1 MTMKRFFTLF
11 LIVMAGQYV
20 LCARAFSF
28 NAVCL
33 QHNFTQKEVSD
44 TVQTNKNEKPVKL
57 SGVTIEATRVIQK
70 PDGQLIFPSKTQRNS
85 STNGYSLLA
94 KLSLPRI
101 RINETMHTIT
111 ALNNNGDV
119 QIRIN
124 GVIATKTELINMNPK
139 LVKNIEFIDNPG
151 VRYGENVGYV
161 LNIRTA
167 KSKQGGAIGI
177 DLNNALTTKSS
188 DNTAFVKFNRGN
200 SELSFSYS
208 FNYQDFKG
216 SRTKEEANY
225 QLSNNTSYYIE
236 RNDLSSR
243 NRTVRNGLQL
253 KYNLADSAL
262 SYVFQASL
270 SNDFNHS
277 LNNDKTYQMF
287 TPEGNFLSESRNS
300 ERSFSP
306 VLDLYYYRKLGK
318 SNNITANIVGTTI
331 GTKANNYL
339 KEVSPYIYNVDGQMR
354 SLYSELIYEHQLR
367 PFTISAGI
375 NSMLKYIRNE
385 YIGDVKS
392 FNKMNYSTLY
402 MFSEIKG
409 NWQKLGYVLGIGAT
423 NAGYKQ
429 ATDKYNYWL
438 FRPKL
443 SLNYSVT
450 QALSV
455 RYSFEIFEHISRM
468 AMISNTKI
476 RENSREWRVGNPN
489 IEPNKVV
496 QQIVNISYVR
506 PRFYNLVDFFWRLNT
521 NPNMSKYVRN
531 ANNEFYYM
539 QANQKRIEMFSISD
553 AFNIKIIPDVLETTL
568 VGALYR
574 FINEGDDYKHSLTTF
589 NFQASIQAYL
599 GRWTLTAYADNG
611 WKFNEGETL
620 AHNGSNIYVGSSY
633 RLGNLYLSL
642 YLQNPFMQHHKDLH
656 SHILNCYVTK
666 NTVQRNRD
674 MGNFL
679 TFNLSWNLE
688 FGHRKQNKKQ
698 HNQHKDTDTGIM

>member
-20 LCARAFSF
+20 LCAHAFSF

-57 SGVTIEATRVIQK
+57 SGVTIEATKVIQK

-188 DNTAFVKFNRGN
+188 DNTAFIKFNRGN

-306 VLDLYYYRKLGK
+306 VLDLYYYRKLSK

-539 QANQKRIEMFSISD
+539 QANQKRIEMFRISD

-633 RLGNLYLSL
+633 RLGNLHLSL
-642 YLQNPFMQHHKDLH
+642 LLQNPFMQHHKDLH

>member
-20 LCARAFSF
+20 LCAHAFSF

-111 ALNNNGDV
+111 PLNNNGDV

-188 DNTAFVKFNRGN
+188 DNTAFIKLNRGN

-339 KEVSPYIYNVDGQMR
+339 KEVSPYIYNVNGQMR
-354 SLYSELIYEHQLR
+354 SLYSEFIYEHQLR
-367 PFTISAGI
+367 PFAISAGI

>member
-20 LCARAFSF
+20 LCVHAFSF

-225 QLSNNTSYYIE
+225 QLSNNISYYIE

-409 NWQKLGYVLGIGAT
+409 NWQKLGYVFGIGAT

-688 FGHRKQNKKQ
+688 FGHRKQNKKE

>member
-1 MTMKRFFTLF
+1 MKRFFTLF

-20 LCARAFSF
+20 LCAHAFSF

-57 SGVTIEATRVIQK
+57 SGVTIEATKVIQK

-318 SNNITANIVGTTI
+318 SNNITANMVGTI
-331 GTKANNYL
+331 IETKANEYL
-339 KEVSPYIYNVDGQMR
+339 KEVSPYIYNVDGRMR
-354 SLYSELIYEHQLR
+354 SLYSELIFEHQLR

-409 NWQKLGYVLGIGAT
+409 NWQKLGYVFGIGAT

-539 QANQKRIEMFSISD
+539 QANQKRIEMFRISD

-633 RLGNLYLSL
+633 RLGNLHLSL
-642 YLQNPFMQHHKDLH
+642 LLQNPFMQHHKDLH

>member
-1 MTMKRFFTLF
+1 MKRFFTLF

-20 LCARAFSF
+20 LCVHAFSF

-188 DNTAFVKFNRGN
+188 DNTAFIKFNRGN

-243 NRTVRNGLQL
+243 NRTVRNGFQL

-455 RYSFEIFEHISRM
+455 RYSFEIFEHISRI

>member
-20 LCARAFSF
+20 LCVHAFSF

-188 DNTAFVKFNRGN
+188 DNTAFIKFNRGN

-243 NRTVRNGLQL
+243 NRTVRNGFQL

-455 RYSFEIFEHISRM
+455 RYSFEIFEHISRI

>member
-20 LCARAFSF
+20 LCVHAFSF

-188 DNTAFVKFNRGN
+188 DNTAFIKFNRGN

-225 QLSNNTSYYIE
+225 QLSNNTSYYIA

-409 NWQKLGYVLGIGAT
+409 NWQKLGYVFGIGAT

-531 ANNEFYYM
+531 TNNEFYYM

-642 YLQNPFMQHHKDLH
+642 YLQNPFMQHYKDLH

-666 NTVQRNRD
+666 NIVQRNRD

>member
-20 LCARAFSF
+20 LCVHAFSF

-188 DNTAFVKFNRGN
+188 DNTAFIKFNRGN

-243 NRTVRNGLQL
+243 NRTVRNGFQL

-287 TPEGNFLSESRNS
+287 TPESNFLSESRNS

-409 NWQKLGYVLGIGAT
+409 NWQKLGYVFGIGAT

-455 RYSFEIFEHISRM
+455 RYSFEIFEHISRI

>member
-20 LCARAFSF
+20 LCAHAFSF

-70 PDGQLIFPSKTQRNS
+70 PDGQLIFPSKAQRNS

-188 DNTAFVKFNRGN
+188 DNTAFIKFNRGN

-450 QALSV
+450 QAFSV

-633 RLGNLYLSL
+633 RLGNLHLSL
-642 YLQNPFMQHHKDLH
+642 LLQNPFMQHHKDLH

-679 TFNLSWNLE
+679 TFNLLWNLE

>member
-20 LCARAFSF
+20 LCAHAFSF

-57 SGVTIEATRVIQK
+57 SGVTIEATKVIQK

-188 DNTAFVKFNRGN
+188 DNTAFIKFNRGN

-339 KEVSPYIYNVDGQMR
+339 KEVSPYIYNVNGQMR

-506 PRFYNLVDFFWRLNT
+506 PRFYNLIDFFWRLNT

-539 QANQKRIEMFSISD
+539 QANQKRIEMFRISD

-633 RLGNLYLSL
+633 RLGNLHLSL
-642 YLQNPFMQHHKDLH
+642 LLQNPFMQHHKDLH

>member
-20 LCARAFSF
+20 LCVHAFSF

-188 DNTAFVKFNRGN
+188 DNTAFIKFNRGN

-409 NWQKLGYVLGIGAT
+409 NWQKLGYVFGIGAT

-574 FINEGDDYKHSLTTF
+574 FINEGDDYNHSLTTF

-620 AHNGSNIYVGSSY
+620 AHNGSNIYIGSSY
-633 RLGNLYLSL
+633 RLGNLQLSL
-642 YLQNPFMQHHKDLH
+642 YINNPFTQHHKDLH

-666 NTVQRNRD
+666 NIVQRNRD

>member
-20 LCARAFSF
+20 LCVHAFSF

-188 DNTAFVKFNRGN
+188 DNTAFIKFNRGN

-409 NWQKLGYVLGIGAT
+409 NWQKLGYVFGIGAT

-633 RLGNLYLSL
+633 RLGNLQLSL
-642 YLQNPFMQHHKDLH
+642 YINNPFTQHHKDLH

-666 NTVQRNRD
+666 NIVQRNRD

>member
-20 LCARAFSF
+20 LCAHAFSF

-339 KEVSPYIYNVDGQMR
+339 KEVSPYIYNVNGQMR

-409 NWQKLGYVLGIGAT
+409 NWQKLGYVFGIGAT

>member
-57 SGVTIEATRVIQK
+57 SGVTIEATRVVQK

-270 SNDFNHS
+270 SNDFNHR
-277 LNNDKTYQMF
+277 LNDDKIYQMF

-318 SNNITANIVGTTI
+318 SNDITANIVGTTI

-633 RLGNLYLSL
+633 RLGNLHLSL
-642 YLQNPFMQHHKDLH
+642 LLQNPFMQHHKDLH

>member
-1 MTMKRFFTLF
+1 MKRFFTLF

-20 LCARAFSF
+20 LCAHAFSF

-188 DNTAFVKFNRGN
+188 DNTAFVKLNRGN

-277 LNNDKTYQMF
+277 LNNDKIYQMF

-354 SLYSELIYEHQLR
+354 SLYSELI
-367 PFTISAGI
+367 
-375 NSMLKYIRNE
+375 
-385 YIGDVKS
+385 
-392 FNKMNYSTLY
+392 
-402 MFSEIKG
+402 
-409 NWQKLGYVLGIGAT
+409 
-423 NAGYKQ
+423 
-429 ATDKYNYWL
+429 
-438 FRPKL
+438 
-443 SLNYSVT
+443 
-450 QALSV
+450 
-455 RYSFEIFEHISRM
+455 
-468 AMISNTKI
+468 
-476 RENSREWRVGNPN
+476 
-489 IEPNKVV
+489 
-496 QQIVNISYVR
+496 
-506 PRFYNLVDFFWRLNT
+506 
-521 NPNMSKYVRN
+521 
-531 ANNEFYYM
+531 
-539 QANQKRIEMFSISD
+539 
-553 AFNIKIIPDVLETTL
+553 
-568 VGALYR
+568 
-574 FINEGDDYKHSLTTF
+574 
-589 NFQASIQAYL
+589 
-599 GRWTLTAYADNG
+599 
-611 WKFNEGETL
+611 
-620 AHNGSNIYVGSSY
+620 
-633 RLGNLYLSL
+633 
-642 YLQNPFMQHHKDLH
+642 
-656 SHILNCYVTK
+656 
-666 NTVQRNRD
+666 
-674 MGNFL
+674 
-679 TFNLSWNLE
+679 
-688 FGHRKQNKKQ
+688 
-698 HNQHKDTDTGIM
+698 

>member
-20 LCARAFSF
+20 LCAHAFSF
-28 NAVCL
+28 NAVWL

-633 RLGNLYLSL
+633 RLGNLQLSL
-642 YLQNPFMQHHKDLH
+642 YINNPFTQHHKDLH

-666 NTVQRNRD
+666 NIVQRNRD
-674 MGNFL
+674 MGYFL

>member
-20 LCARAFSF
+20 LCAHAFSF

-44 TVQTNKNEKPVKL
+44 TVQTNKNEKPVI

-188 DNTAFVKFNRGN
+188 DNTAFIKFNRGN

-243 NRTVRNGLQL
+243 NRTVRNGFQL

-409 NWQKLGYVLGIGAT
+409 NWQKLGYVFGIGAT

-455 RYSFEIFEHISRM
+455 RYSFEIFEHISRI

-633 RLGNLYLSL
+633 RLGNLQLSL
-642 YLQNPFMQHHKDLH
+642 YINNPFTQHHKDLH

-666 NTVQRNRD
+666 NIVQRNRD

-688 FGHRKQNKKQ
+688 FGHRKQNKKE

>member
-20 LCARAFSF
+20 LCAHAFSF

-57 SGVTIEATRVIQK
+57 SGVTIEATKVIQK

-188 DNTAFVKFNRGN
+188 DNTAFIKFNRGN

-262 SYVFQASL
+262 SYVFQANL

-409 NWQKLGYVLGIGAT
+409 NWQKLGYVFGIGAT

-539 QANQKRIEMFSISD
+539 QANQKRIEMFRISD

-633 RLGNLYLSL
+633 RLGNLHLSL
-642 YLQNPFMQHHKDLH
+642 LLQNPFMQHHKDLH

>member
-633 RLGNLYLSL
+633 RLGNLHLSL

>member
-1 MTMKRFFTLF
+1 M
-11 LIVMAGQYV
+11 
-20 LCARAFSF
+20 
-28 NAVCL
+28 
-33 QHNFTQKEVSD
+33 
-44 TVQTNKNEKPVKL
+44 
-57 SGVTIEATRVIQK
+57 
-70 PDGQLIFPSKTQRNS
+70 
-85 STNGYSLLA
+85 
-94 KLSLPRI
+94 
-101 RINETMHTIT
+101 
-111 ALNNNGDV
+111 
-119 QIRIN
+119 
-124 GVIATKTELINMNPK
+124 
-139 LVKNIEFIDNPG
+139 
-151 VRYGENVGYV
+151 
-161 LNIRTA
+161 
-167 KSKQGGAIGI
+167 
-177 DLNNALTTKSS
+177 
-188 DNTAFVKFNRGN
+188 
-200 SELSFSYS
+200 
-208 FNYQDFKG
+208 
-216 SRTKEEANY
+216 
-225 QLSNNTSYYIE
+225 
-236 RNDLSSR
+236 
-243 NRTVRNGLQL
+243 
-253 KYNLADSAL
+253 
-262 SYVFQASL
+262 
-270 SNDFNHS
+270 
-277 LNNDKTYQMF
+277 
-287 TPEGNFLSESRNS
+287 
-300 ERSFSP
+300 
-306 VLDLYYYRKLGK
+306 GK

-339 KEVSPYIYNVDGQMR
+339 KEVSPYIYNVNGQMR

-539 QANQKRIEMFSISD
+539 QANQKRIEMFRISD

-633 RLGNLYLSL
+633 RLGNLHLSL
-642 YLQNPFMQHHKDLH
+642 LLQNPFMQHHKDLH

>member
-20 LCARAFSF
+20 LCAHAFSF

-539 QANQKRIEMFSISD
+539 QANQKRIEMFRISD

-633 RLGNLYLSL
+633 RLGNLHLSL
-642 YLQNPFMQHHKDLH
+642 YLQNPFMQHYKDLH

-666 NTVQRNRD
+666 NIVQRNRD

>member
-20 LCARAFSF
+20 LCAHAFSF

-188 DNTAFVKFNRGN
+188 DNTAFIKLNRGN

-243 NRTVRNGLQL
+243 NRAVRNGLQL

-277 LNNDKTYQMF
+277 LNDDKTYQMF

-539 QANQKRIEMFSISD
+539 QANQKRIEMFRISD

-633 RLGNLYLSL
+633 RLGNLHLSL
-642 YLQNPFMQHHKDLH
+642 LLQNPFMQHHKDLH

-666 NTVQRNRD
+666 NIVQRNRD

>member
-20 LCARAFSF
+20 LCVHAFSF

-188 DNTAFVKFNRGN
+188 DNTAFIKFNRGN

-409 NWQKLGYVLGIGAT
+409 NWQKLGYVFGIGAT

-455 RYSFEIFEHISRM
+455 RYMFEDFKTIS
-468 AMISNTKI
+468 
-476 RENSREWRVGNPN
+476 
-489 IEPNKVV
+489 
-496 QQIVNISYVR
+496 
-506 PRFYNLVDFFWRLNT
+506 
-521 NPNMSKYVRN
+521 
-531 ANNEFYYM
+531 
-539 QANQKRIEMFSISD
+539 
-553 AFNIKIIPDVLETTL
+553 
-568 VGALYR
+568 
-574 FINEGDDYKHSLTTF
+574 
-589 NFQASIQAYL
+589 
-599 GRWTLTAYADNG
+599 
-611 WKFNEGETL
+611 
-620 AHNGSNIYVGSSY
+620 
-633 RLGNLYLSL
+633 
-642 YLQNPFMQHHKDLH
+642 
-656 SHILNCYVTK
+656 
-666 NTVQRNRD
+666 
-674 MGNFL
+674 
-679 TFNLSWNLE
+679 
-688 FGHRKQNKKQ
+688 HR
-698 HNQHKDTDTGIM
+698 

>member
-1 MTMKRFFTLF
+1 
-11 LIVMAGQYV
+11 MAGQYV
-20 LCARAFSF
+20 LCVHAFSF

-188 DNTAFVKFNRGN
+188 DNTAFIKFNRGN

-225 QLSNNTSYYIE
+225 QLSNNISYYIE

-409 NWQKLGYVLGIGAT
+409 NWQKLGYVFGIGAT

-633 RLGNLYLSL
+633 RLGNLQLSL
-642 YLQNPFMQHHKDLH
+642 YINNPFTQHHKDLH

-666 NTVQRNRD
+666 NIVQRNRD

>member
-20 LCARAFSF
+20 LCAHAFSF

-57 SGVTIEATRVIQK
+57 SGVTIEATKVIQK

-392 FNKMNYSTLY
+392 FNKINYSTLY

-633 RLGNLYLSL
+633 RLGNLHLSL
-642 YLQNPFMQHHKDLH
+642 LLQNPFMQHHKDLH

>member
-20 LCARAFSF
+20 LCVHAFSF

-225 QLSNNTSYYIE
+225 QLSNNISYYIE

-318 SNNITANIVGTTI
+318 SNNITANMVGTTI

-409 NWQKLGYVLGIGAT
+409 NWQKLGYVFGIGAT

-633 RLGNLYLSL
+633 RLGNLQLSL
-642 YLQNPFMQHHKDLH
+642 YINNPFTQHHKDLH

-666 NTVQRNRD
+666 NIVQRNRD

>member
-666 NTVQRNRD
+666 NIVQRNRD

>member
-656 SHILNCYVTK
+656 SHILNCYVMK
-666 NTVQRNRD
+666 NIVQRNRD

>member
-20 LCARAFSF
+20 LCAHAFSF

-57 SGVTIEATRVIQK
+57 SGVTIEATKVIQK

-188 DNTAFVKFNRGN
+188 DNTAFIKFNRGN

-339 KEVSPYIYNVDGQMR
+339 KEVSPYIYNVNGQMR

-450 QALSV
+450 QAFSV

-539 QANQKRIEMFSISD
+539 QANQKRIEMFRISD

-633 RLGNLYLSL
+633 RLGNLHLSL
-642 YLQNPFMQHHKDLH
+642 LLQNPFMQHHKDLH

>member
-20 LCARAFSF
+20 LCVHAFSF

-225 QLSNNTSYYIE
+225 QLSNNISYYIE

-409 NWQKLGYVLGIGAT
+409 NWQKLGYVFGIGAT

-633 RLGNLYLSL
+633 RLGNLHLSL
-642 YLQNPFMQHHKDLH
+642 LLQNPFMQHHKDLH